1 MSTQATLVR
10 AGLRRLLEYLRGE
23 QAQIAELRRGGFSR
37 PSAMA
42 EIKQHVWRTC
52 NRPPFVDPNGR
63 PYPDTQAVIDA
74 NINYMNQR
82 GEPEELDRLIGAVEK
97 IAARRSPDAGAGGN
111 GLAA

>member
-10 AGLRRLLEYLRGE
+10 AGLRRLLDYLKGE
-23 QAQIAELRRGGFSR
+23 QAQIAELRRSGFSR
-37 PSAMA
+37 PDAMA
-42 EIKQHVWRTC
+42 EIKQRVWLTC
-52 NRPPFVDPNGR
+52 NHPPFVDFQGR
-63 PYPDTQAVIDA
+63 PYPGAQAVIDA

-97 IAARRSPDAGAGGN
+97 IAARRSPGAGAGGN

>member
-37 PSAMA
+37 PSAIP
-42 EIKQHVWRTC
+42 EIKQRVWLTC

-63 PYPDTQAVIDA
+63 PYPDVQAVIDA
-74 NINYMNQR
+74 NIHYMNRR
-82 GEPEELDRLIGAVEK
+82 GEPEELDRLIGAVER
-97 IAARRSPDAGAGGN
+97 IAARNSPGAREGGN